1 MEKIEDSTHY
11 HNVLKFE
18 ELEAALTAEE
28 ARMNPDPVAE
38 EANIVRAPKGRS
50 NQRGR
55 GRNNQGGKSTND
67 NGQSN
72 SQSNQNSGQNQ
83 RSAASRGRGRG
94 RSNRSSNN

>member
-1 MEKIEDSTHY
+1 MEKIEDSAHY

-38 EANIVRAPKGRS
+38 EANIVRAPKGRFKQQG
-50 NQRGR
+50 NH
-55 GRNNQGGKSTND
+55 NNQGGKFTNG

-83 RSAASRGRGRG
+83 RSAASRGRGCG
-94 RSNRSSNN
+94 RYNRSSNN